1 MINLFY
7 FLLGLK
13 IILVSLSGVV
23 GTVLPILIIA
33 LSLLVVFD
41 YRYISYLKK
50 ERFILY
56 FIVIDFIL
64 LLSVMVGQ
72 LNDFSLVPSL
82 VDYVKILTFQ
92 SLFILGGYTACVEKY
107 ENRFYN
113 YILILVFIHISSG
126 ILSPILGVGKEVDGI
141 VRYAG
146 LAGKINILANFALF
160 FSVFYFVLF
169 KSKKKFVYC
178 VLFLMAAFCVVL
190 TGTMKNLLVLIVII
204 SFLWIKESKYK
215 TASLLMLVVVFF
227 PIMFYFILS
236 SSIVDRV
243 DEFVNYGIN
252 FDVAAGDKVGN
263 SMNWRILHWKFL
275 LTDWYENYFWFGSG
289 IGHYGQINGIKTDS
303 NITFDPHND
312 YIKFMI
318 EYGVIIFLGFLIFLF
333 KLGSKLYELSM
344 LCEYSKALFYSFIAS
359 MVAMFAGQLIFSLV
373 FFYFFWPIFGFVLY
387 KNNNYV
393 RKDIRI

>member
-387 KNNNYV
+387 KNNSYV

>member
-92 SLFILGGYTACVEKY
+92 SLFILGGYTACVERY

-387 KNNNYV
+387 KNNSYV

>member
-23 GTVLPILIIA
+23 GTILPILIIA